1 MAPVLRGAVAP
12 AKRTRVVLEIAD
24 PPEAR
29 AVAAML
35 EDDGNDVMWCQG
47 PAAPAS
53 CCPLAARGECILVEC
68 CDVVVFGLGLDDP
81 RCREVLEALEH
92 HHPTTPVVV
101 ATCEPPDARW
111 APLLAGR
118 RVVLLA
124 RRAKDLRDAVREA
137 AGSSAKRGPTGGG
150 AGT

>member
-1 MAPVLRGAVAP
+1 MPL

-29 AVAAML
+29 AVAAVL
-35 EDDGNDVMWCQG
+35 EGDGIDVTWCQG
-47 PAAPAS
+47 PAVPATG
-53 CCPLAARGECILVEC
+53 CPLAARGECILVEC

-81 RCREVLEALEH
+81 RCREVLDALEH

-101 ATCEPPDARW
+101 AAPEPPDARW

-118 RVVLLA
+118 RVVPLA
-124 RRAKDLRDAVREA
+124 DRAAGLRDAVREA
-137 AGSSAKRGPTGGG
+137 AGSSTRRGPSGGG